1 MYCLEP
7 IWADEMSDMCLEGGP
22 GIFVV
27 QRIPK
32 TQHWPGTTFLGG
44 ELSNLCPSNRNISV
58 TLDQDGLSPEELFRL
73 HLVLASHL
81 IIAAVNNCQGL
92 IICQALC

>member
-7 IWADEMSDMCLEGGP
+7 IWADEVFNMCLKGGP

-27 QRIPK
+27 QRTPK
-32 TQHWPGTTFLGG
+32 IQHWSGTIFLGG
-44 ELSNLCPSNRNISV
+44 NLANLWPPNRNISV
-58 TLDQDGLSPEELFRL
+58 TLDQDGRSPEEPFKL
-73 HLVLASHL
+73 HLILASHL
-81 IIAAVNNCQGL
+81 IIIAVNNCQEL